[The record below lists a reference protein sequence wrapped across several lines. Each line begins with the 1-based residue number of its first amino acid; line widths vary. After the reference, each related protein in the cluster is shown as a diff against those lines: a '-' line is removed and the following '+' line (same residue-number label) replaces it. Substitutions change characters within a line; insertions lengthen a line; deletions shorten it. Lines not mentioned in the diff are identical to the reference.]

1 MEKYS
6 ALIVED
12 VKETSDYI
20 YRRVSLLCPSIA
32 EIDQALTLSEAE
44 NLIENNSYDI
54 LFLDIQMQT
63 GTGFDLLKRLS
74 DKGEINFEIIFITGE
89 SDKEHVLRAIKFSAI
104 DFLYKPLDD
113 SELVV
118 AVNRALEKRKKQE
131 LNHQVKL
138 LLQQIDEHFAAKP
151 DKIAFHLHSGILQM
165 IPVDE
170 LKYIEA
176 DGVVSKVYLQSG
188 ETIKVN
194 RNLGYYKDLLL
205 LEYNFVSLSNSIL
218 LNRDYIKRY
227 NHQTLKVTLT
237 DDTELPVSRRRAK
250 ELKELLSERKGLSA
264 IISPFISRYGENKK
278 R

>member
-1 MEKYS
+1 
-6 ALIVED
+6 
-12 VKETSDYI
+12 
-20 YRRVSLLCPSIA
+20 LLCPSIA
-32 EIDQALTLSEAE
+32 KIDQALTLSEAE

-138 LLQQIDEHFAAKP
+138 LLQQIDEHSAAKP

-176 DGVVSKVYLQSG
+176 DGL
-188 ETIKVN
+188 
-194 RNLGYYKDLLL
+194 
-205 LEYNFVSLSNSIL
+205 IL
-218 LNRDYIKRY
+218 NGNDNYR
-227 NHQTLKVTLT
+227 
-237 DDTELPVSRRRAK
+237 
-250 ELKELLSERKGLSA
+250 SA
-264 IISPFISRYGENKK
+264 
-278 R
+278 